1 MWLLFV
7 QLCPVIYYCGKTVL
21 SQRENPLIF
30 VKCLDIVIKGILLVL
45 RQMYLQHL
53 AVDFT
58 AQSEVWPWWLC
69 LIISWL
75 RNACLSPF
83 SLIIL
88 PRSRLGKILGK
99 WKLSPGSWWDE
110 VNLKLPCSWILK
122 VLAHFYKLWQKDIIN
137 VSEVLLIFLYC
148 SLVSVPVVFQCSIF
162 SLLEGK

>member
-1 MWLLFV
+1 M
-7 QLCPVIYYCGKTVL
+7 
-21 SQRENPLIF
+21 
-30 VKCLDIVIKGILLVL
+30 KCLDIVMRGILLVL

-75 RNACLSPF
+75 RDVCLSPL

-99 WKLSPGSWWDE
+99 WELSPGSWWGE
-110 VNLKLPCSWILK
+110 VNLKLPNSWILK

-137 VSEVLLIFLYC
+137 VSEVLLISLYC
-148 SLVSVPVVFQCSIF
+148 SLASIPVVFQCSILL
-162 SLLEGK
+162 LLEGRQYLLLIGHSFSSIMSCKIKWSITV

>member
-1 MWLLFV
+1 MKW
-7 QLCPVIYYCGKTVL
+7 
-21 SQRENPLIF
+21 
-30 VKCLDIVIKGILLVL
+30 LDIVMRRILLVL

-75 RNACLSPF
+75 RNVCLSLL
-83 SLIIL
+83 SLITL

-110 VNLKLPCSWILK
+110 VNLKLPYSWILK

-137 VSEVLLIFLYC
+137 VSEVLLISLYC
-148 SLVSVPVVFQCSIF
+148 SLASVPVVFQCSIF
-162 SLLEGK
+162 LLLEGRQYLLLVGHSFSSLMSCKIKWNITV

>member
-1 MWLLFV
+1 M
-7 QLCPVIYYCGKTVL
+7 
-21 SQRENPLIF
+21 
-30 VKCLDIVIKGILLVL
+30 KCLDTVMRRILLVF

-53 AVDFT
+53 AADFT

-75 RNACLSPF
+75 RNVCLSSL

-88 PRSRLGKILGK
+88 PRSRLGKILHK

-110 VNLKLPCSWILK
+110 VNLKLPYSWILK

-137 VSEVLLIFLYC
+137 VSEVLLISFYC
-148 SLVSVPVVFQCSIF
+148 SLANVPVVFQCSIF
-162 SLLEGK
+162 LLLEGRQYLLLVVHSFSSLMSCKIKQTRTV